1 MYRPSIKER
10 NDLKNIC
17 ILGATGSIGTQALQV
32 IREEK
37 EYLNLYAASANK
49 SSQKII
55 SIVEEFEPRYVS
67 MTDKDAFLKVKEFC
81 RKNNKNTEVLYGIQG
96 MNTIASLD
104 KVDMVLTSVVGMI
117 GLEPTLKAIRN
128 KKDIAL
134 ANKETLVVA
143 GEIIK
148 KEAYEN
154 KANILP
160 VDSEHGAIFQCLL
173 GNLKSDINKIHLTAS
188 GGPFRGKK
196 IEDLEEVTVEK
207 ALKHPNWSMGRK
219 ISIDS
224 ATLMNKGLEVIEAHF
239 LFDVDY
245 EDIEVVVHPE
255 SIIHSMV
262 EYKDGSIIAQLA
274 YPDMKLP
281 IQYAL
286 NYPKRQKTVI
296 PRLDLFEVGK
306 LTFNKPDI
314 KTFKCL
320 NLAYRA
326 GKIGGMMPTIL
337 NSSNEYAVELFLNK
351 KIEFLQI
358 PKIIEECMERFY
370 TKEEQSVEK
379 IIHMDKIIGEY
390 INEKYSWH

>member
-1 MYRPSIKER
+1 M
-10 NDLKNIC
+10 KNIC
-17 ILGATGSIGTQALQV
+17 ILGATGSIGTQTLEV

-37 EYLNLYAASANK
+37 ENLKLYAASANK
-49 SSQKII
+49 SSEKII
-55 SIVEEFEPRYVS
+55 SIIEEFEPKYVS
-67 MTDKDAFLKVKEFC
+67 MTDKEAFLKVKEFC
-81 RKNNKNTEVLYGIQG
+81 MKNNKNTEVLYGIEG

-104 KVDMVLTSVVGMI
+104 KVDIVLTSVVGMI

-148 KEAYEN
+148 KEAHEN
-154 KANILP
+154 KVNILP

-173 GNLKSDINKIHLTAS
+173 GNLKGDINKIHLTAS

-196 IEDLEEVTVEK
+196 REELENVTVEQ
-207 ALKHPNWSMGRK
+207 ALKHPNWNMGKK

-262 EYKDGSIIAQLA
+262 EYKDGSVIAQLA
-274 YPDMKLP
+274 SPDMKLP

-286 NYPKRQKTVI
+286 NYPIRKNRVI
-296 PRLDLFEVGK
+296 EKLNLFEIEK
-306 LTFNKPDI
+306 LTFYKPDL

-320 NLAYRA
+320 DLAYRA

-351 KIEFLQI
+351 KIGFLEI
-358 PKIIEECMERFY
+358 PKIIEECMKKFY

-390 INEKYSWH
+390 IREKYN

>member
-1 MYRPSIKER
+1 M
-10 NDLKNIC
+10 KNIC
-17 ILGATGSIGTQALQV
+17 ILGATGSIGTQTLEV

-37 EYLNLYAASANK
+37 ENLKLYAASANK
-49 SSQKII
+49 SSEKII
-55 SIVEEFEPRYVS
+55 SIIEEFEPKYVS
-67 MTDKDAFLKVKEFC
+67 MTDKEAFLKVKEFC
-81 RKNNKNTEVLYGIQG
+81 MKNNKNTEVLYGIEG

-104 KVDMVLTSVVGMI
+104 KVDIVLTSVVGMI

-148 KEAYEN
+148 KEAHEN
-154 KANILP
+154 KVNILP

-173 GNLKSDINKIHLTAS
+173 GNLKGDINKIHLTAS

-196 IEDLEEVTVEK
+196 REELENVTVEQ
-207 ALKHPNWSMGRK
+207 ALKHPNWNMGKK

-262 EYKDGSIIAQLA
+262 EYKDGSVIAQLA
-274 YPDMKLP
+274 SPDMKLP

-286 NYPKRQKTVI
+286 NYPIRKDRVI
-296 PRLDLFEVGK
+296 EKLNLFEIEK
-306 LTFNKPDI
+306 LTFYKPDL

-320 NLAYRA
+320 DLAYRA

-351 KIEFLQI
+351 KIGFLEI
-358 PKIIEECMERFY
+358 PKIIEECMKKFY

-390 INEKYSWH
+390 IRGKYN

>member
-1 MYRPSIKER
+1 M
-10 NDLKNIC
+10 KNIC
-17 ILGATGSIGTQALQV
+17 ILGATGSIGTQTLEV

-37 EYLNLYAASANK
+37 ENLKLYAASANK
-49 SSQKII
+49 SSEKII
-55 SIVEEFEPRYVS
+55 SIIEEFEPKYVS
-67 MTDKDAFLKVKEFC
+67 MTDKEAFLKVKEFC
-81 RKNNKNTEVLYGIQG
+81 MKNNKNTEVLYGIEG

-104 KVDMVLTSVVGMI
+104 KVDIVLTSVVGMI

-148 KEAYEN
+148 KEAHEN
-154 KANILP
+154 KVNILP

-173 GNLKSDINKIHLTAS
+173 GNLKGDINKIHLTAS
-188 GGPFRGKK
+188 GGPFRGKESK
-196 IEDLEEVTVEK
+196 ELEEVTLEQ
-207 ALKHPNWSMGRK
+207 ALKHPNWNMGKK

-262 EYKDGSIIAQLA
+262 EYKDGSVIAQLA
-274 YPDMKLP
+274 SPDMKLP

-286 NYPKRQKTVI
+286 NYPIRKD
-296 PRLDLFEVGK
+296 RLIEKLNLFEIEK
-306 LTFNKPDI
+306 LTFYKPDL

-320 NLAYRA
+320 DLAYRA

-351 KIEFLQI
+351 KIGFLEI
-358 PKIIEECMERFY
+358 PKIIEECMKKFY

-390 INEKYSWH
+390 IREKYN

>member
-1 MYRPSIKER
+1 M
-10 NDLKNIC
+10 KNIC
-17 ILGATGSIGTQALQV
+17 ILGATGSIGTQTLEV

-37 EYLNLYAASANK
+37 ENLKLYAASANK
-49 SSQKII
+49 SSEKII
-55 SIVEEFEPRYVS
+55 SIIEEFEPKYVS
-67 MTDKDAFLKVKEFC
+67 MTDKEAFLKVKEFC
-81 RKNNKNTEVLYGIQG
+81 MKNNKNTEVLYGIEG

-104 KVDMVLTSVVGMI
+104 KVDIVLTSVVGMI

-148 KEAYEN
+148 KEAHEN
-154 KANILP
+154 KVNILP

-173 GNLKSDINKIHLTAS
+173 GNLKGDINKIHLTAS

-196 IEDLEEVTVEK
+196 REELENVTVEQ
-207 ALKHPNWSMGRK
+207 ALKHPNWNMGKK

-262 EYKDGSIIAQLA
+262 EYKDGSVIAQLA
-274 YPDMKLP
+274 SPDMKLP

-286 NYPKRQKTVI
+286 NYPIRKDRVI
-296 PRLDLFEVGK
+296 EKLNLFEIEK
-306 LTFNKPDI
+306 LTFYKPDL

-320 NLAYRA
+320 DLAYRA

-351 KIEFLQI
+351 KIGFLEI
-358 PKIIEECMERFY
+358 PKIIEECMKKFY

-390 INEKYSWH
+390 IREKYN

>member
-1 MYRPSIKER
+1 M
-10 NDLKNIC
+10 KNIC
-17 ILGATGSIGTQALQV
+17 ILGATGSIGTQTLEV

-37 EYLNLYAASANK
+37 ENLKLYAASANK
-49 SSQKII
+49 SSEKII
-55 SIVEEFEPRYVS
+55 SIIEEFKPKYVS
-67 MTDKDAFLKVKEFC
+67 MTDKEAFLKVKEFC
-81 RKNNKNTEVLYGIQG
+81 MKNNKNTEVLYGIEG

-104 KVDMVLTSVVGMI
+104 KVDIVLTSVVGMI
-117 GLEPTLKAIRN
+117 GLESTLKAIRN

-148 KEAYEN
+148 KEAHEN
-154 KANILP
+154 KVNILP

-173 GNLKSDINKIHLTAS
+173 GNLKGDINKIHLTAS

-196 IEDLEEVTVEK
+196 REELENVTVEQ
-207 ALKHPNWSMGRK
+207 ALKHPNWNMGKK

-262 EYKDGSIIAQLA
+262 EYKDGSVIAQLA
-274 YPDMKLP
+274 SPDMKLP

-286 NYPKRQKTVI
+286 NYPIRKDRVI
-296 PRLDLFEVGK
+296 EKLNLFEIEK
-306 LTFNKPDI
+306 LTFYKPDL

-320 NLAYRA
+320 DLAYRA

-351 KIEFLQI
+351 KIGFLEI
-358 PKIIEECMERFY
+358 PKIIEECMKKFY

-390 INEKYSWH
+390 IREKYN